1 MPAPYTVLIA
11 DDTRALRRALRLLL
25 SLEGY
30 LILEAAD
37 GVEAVDTLRQ
47 SPVPLIVL
55 LDILMP
61 RMSGLDVLDLLDT
74 SADLARHVY
83 IVMTSEQRTVDAAH
97 TPILARHNIPLLE
110 KPFNM
115 TSLLAELA
123 RAASRLPRQFR
134 SERPF

>member
-1 MPAPYTVLIA
+1 MPVPYTVLIA
-11 DDTRALRRALRLLL
+11 DDTPDLRRALRLLL

-83 IVMTSEQRTVDAAH
+83 IVMTSDQRTVDAAH
-97 TPILARHNIPLLE
+97 TPILARHNISLLE
-110 KPFNM
+110 KRFNM

-123 RAASRLPRQFR
+123 CAASRLP
-134 SERPF
+134 